1 MNDTIFLGPF
11 SPAGFFAFFFYIHR
25 EIRNVQFETTV
36 GILIEEAAE
45 FLKQFN
51 HKNKQKKAYLLLWG
65 GCQRGCRLRH
75 LSLFACRTLD
85 PRFFRLFCL
94 VH

>member
-11 SPAGFFAFFFYIHR
+11 LPAGFSTLFFYIHR

-51 HKNKQKKAYLLLWG
+51 HKNKQKKSIPSSLG
-65 GCQRGCRLRH
+65 GMSAWMSAQT
-75 LSLFACRTLD
+75 FE
-85 PRFFRLFCL
+85 PFCL
-94 VH
+94 

>member
-11 SPAGFFAFFFYIHR
+11 LPAGFFAFFFYIHR

-51 HKNKQKKAYLLLWG
+51 HKNKQKKKHTFFFG
-65 GCQRGCRLRH
+65 GDVSVDVG
-75 LSLFACRTLD
+75 SD
-85 PRFFRLFCL
+85 I
-94 VH
+94 